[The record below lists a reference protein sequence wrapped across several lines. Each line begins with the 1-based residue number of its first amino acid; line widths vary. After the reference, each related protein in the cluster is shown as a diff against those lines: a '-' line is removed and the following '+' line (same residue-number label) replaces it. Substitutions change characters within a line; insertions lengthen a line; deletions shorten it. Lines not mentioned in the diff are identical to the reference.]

1 MLAITKRDLMEL
13 ITYISSIFLMTLVLF
28 VFLYKRATRGRN
40 AITSKFTGEI
50 DLQDYT
56 DEMNDK
62 IILALKNSGFKK
74 INYDITEKKF
84 YAKTK
89 LNLSSWTENISLQI
103 NQLENEYKLSF
114 LSICAMPTQIYD
126 WGKNRRN
133 FKKFIIEF
141 KKL

>member
-1 MLAITKRDLMEL
+1 MIYFNTIISLL
-13 ITYISSIFLMTLVLF
+13 IIIIIIIVF
-28 VFLYKRATRGRN
+28 VFY
-40 AITSKFTGEI
+40 
-50 DLQDYT
+50 
-56 DEMNDK
+56 
-62 IILALKNSGFKK
+62 LKNNKLNLEKFNDYYDYGHE
-74 INYDITEKKF
+74 INSCYDITEKKF

-89 LNLSSWTENISLQI
+89 LNLWSWTENISLQI

>member
-1 MLAITKRDLMEL
+1 MLAIIKRDLMEL

-40 AITSKFTGEI
+40 AITCKFTGEI

-74 INYDITEKKF
+74 INYDIT
-84 YAKTK
+84 
-89 LNLSSWTENISLQI
+89 
-103 NQLENEYKLSF
+103 
-114 LSICAMPTQIYD
+114 
-126 WGKNRRN
+126 
-133 FKKFIIEF
+133 
-141 KKL
+141 